1 MDFTTF
7 FICLF
12 LLCVSYLILGMRTSD
27 QTTSQDAYLLSSRT
41 IGPVALGLSILA
53 TQLGG
58 GTLMG
63 AAQEAYYHGISVIFY
78 PLGATLGLFAL
89 AMGLGKKWYQLNLC
103 TLSELFE
110 RTYSSPKLRK
120 FSALLSIFS
129 LFLLLVGQGIA
140 ARHFL
145 VSIGIDSPVVFW
157 GFWVCLIT
165 YTVAG
170 GLSAVVQTDVLQTL
184 FILASLVLALVS
196 ITWPS
201 SHTPQESFSL
211 FKAVSESNMDLSH
224 VSWSNWLLLPFLFM
238 LIEQDMGQRCFAAK
252 SEKAVVQASFFAASI
267 LFLATV
273 FPIYVGIRAQ
283 ATGLAITEKGS
294 ILIDAISTWSSPH
307 ISAIFSC
314 AILMAVISTADSLLC
329 SITSNISYDF
339 PLKRYSLSEKQKV
352 RLAQGAT
359 LLIGLLAMALSS
371 YFDSVLSTLMLAY
384 ELSVCLLLVP
394 LLAATFTKKLPEKA
408 ATFSIIAAFIGYL
421 LHFAMPLSAIWVAIP
436 LSLLGFILG
445 KKLQENPESAES
457 AQ

>member
-1 MDFTTF
+1 MHFTTF
-7 FICLF
+7 FLCLF
-12 LLCVSYLILGMRTSD
+12 LLCISYIILGIRTSN
-27 QTTSQDAYLLSSRT
+27 QTDSQEAYLLSSRA

-63 AAQEAYYHGISVIFY
+63 AAQEAYHHGISVIFY

-89 AMGLGKKWYQLNLC
+89 ACGLGKKWYQLNLC

-110 RTYSSPKLRK
+110 RVYGSKSLRK
-120 FSALLSIFS
+120 FSALLSIVS

-145 VSIGIDSPVVFW
+145 ASIGIDSPLVFW

-184 FILASLVLALVS
+184 FILSSLVLALLS
-196 ITWPS
+196 ITWGGS
-201 SHTPQESFSL
+201 QLLQEGSTQGFSL
-211 FKAVSESNMDLSH
+211 MRAISESSMDLSN
-224 VSWSNWLLLPFLFM
+224 VSWSNWLLLPFFFM
-238 LIEQDMGQRCFAAK
+238 LIEQDMGQRCFAAR
-252 SEKAVVQASFFAASI
+252 SEKAVVRASFFAASI

-273 FPIYVGIRAQ
+273 FPIYVGIRAK
-283 ATGLAITEKGS
+283 ATGLSLTENGS
-294 ILIDAISTWSSPH
+294 ILIDAVTAWSTPQ

-339 PLKRYSLSEKQKV
+339 PLSNNRLNERQKV
-352 RLAQGAT
+352 RLAQAAT
-359 LLIGLLAMALSS
+359 LFIGILAMALSS
-371 YFDSVLSTLMLAY
+371 YFDSVLATLMLAY

-394 LLAATFTKKLPEKA
+394 LLAATFSKKLPQKA
-408 ATFSIIAAFIGYL
+408 AIYSIAAALIGYL
-421 LHFAMPLSAIWVAIP
+421 GHYYLDMSAITLALP
-436 LSLLGFILG
+436 LALLGFLIG
-445 KKLQENPESAES
+445 KRVSLEKKS
-457 AQ
+457 